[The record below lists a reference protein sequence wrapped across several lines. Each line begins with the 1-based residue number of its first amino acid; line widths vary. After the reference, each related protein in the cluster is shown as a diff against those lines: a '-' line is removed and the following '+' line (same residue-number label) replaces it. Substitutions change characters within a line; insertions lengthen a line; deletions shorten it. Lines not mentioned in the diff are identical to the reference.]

1 MRYILSWIIGVSL
14 AFQMSACSVPESEPS
29 IDILRIGILPDESK
43 EALRERYVPLLE
55 FLSQESGLP
64 YKLVIP
70 NNYAELVRQFGEG
83 QIDLAYFGGVTFVN
97 ASSEYGA
104 VPLVMRDVDSNF
116 TSVFVVADE
125 SYKDFEGLQGKRF
138 SFGSRLST
146 SGHLMPR
153 HFLHAERGIAPEKYF
168 GSIEYSGKHDL
179 TAYRVRDGEVD
190 AGVVNAEIVRKMFAD
205 GRLQPGDIRII
216 WTTPPY
222 PDYVWAVHPR
232 IHPVARERIQ
242 QAFLQLSTDNP
253 QETAILSRMGTAG
266 FYPASI
272 NDFSMLRQVMAKPGV
287 L

>member
-1 MRYILSWIIGVSL
+1 MRDILFWIIGVGL
-14 AFQMSACSVPESEPS
+14 AFQLSACSVPEKEPP
-29 IDILRIGILPDESK
+29 IDILRIGILPDEGE

-55 FLSQESGLP
+55 FLSQETGLP
-64 YKLVIP
+64 CELVIP
-70 NNYAELVRQFGEG
+70 KHYATLIRLFGEG

-97 ASSEYGA
+97 ASSVYGA

-125 SYKDFEGLQGKRF
+125 GFKDFEELQGKRF

-153 HFLHAERGIAPEKYF
+153 HFLQAQRNIIPEKYF

-190 AGVVNAEIVRKMFAD
+190 AGVVNAEILSKMFAD
-205 GRLQPGDIRII
+205 GRLQAGDIRII
-216 WTTPPY
+216 WTPPPY

-232 IHPVARERIQ
+232 IRPVARERIQ
-242 QAFLQLSTDNP
+242 QAFLKLSADNP
-253 QETAILSRMGTAG
+253 EEAAILSRMGTVG

-272 NDFSMLRQVMAKPGV
+272 EDFSLLTQVMDRLDV